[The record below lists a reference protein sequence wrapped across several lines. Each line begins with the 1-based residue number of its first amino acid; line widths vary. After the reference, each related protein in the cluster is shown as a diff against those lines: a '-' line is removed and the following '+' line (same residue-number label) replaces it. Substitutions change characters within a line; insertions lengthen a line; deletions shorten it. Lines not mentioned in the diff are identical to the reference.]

1 MKSLIERFFEI
12 HYQLDNNVSI
22 FEQNTTER
30 SFDLDD
36 DQKPNYIVRYTE
48 GIASFTNNK
57 CHDIQVLDYENYI
70 TSFEN
75 RPSFTNHRRRCDF
88 IMEDKVGNA
97 IILCELASS
106 SRGMSGLME
115 PMEEFQG
122 GKFEKVEK
130 QLADSLETLACVPQI
145 KDYFDSLAIK
155 VCLCSYKL
163 FNMSKLSHHIQSTV
177 MAFNRYLKVEEYET
191 GENGAELESK
201 RINNLG
207 FVYKRISH
215 NYSFIIN

>member
-1 MKSLIERFFEI
+1 MKSLIEKFFEI
-12 HYQLDNNVSI
+12 HYLLDNNVSI
-22 FEQNTTER
+22 FNQNTTECF
-30 SFDLDD
+30 FDLDD

-57 CHDIQVLDYENYI
+57 CHEIHVLDYEGYI

-88 IMEDKVGNA
+88 IIEDKVGNA
-97 IILCELASS
+97 IVLCELTSS
-106 SRGMSGLME
+106 SHGMSGLIE
-115 PMEEFQG
+115 PRDEFQG

-130 QLADSLETLACVPQI
+130 QLADSLETLVCVPQI

-163 FNMSKLSHHIQSTV
+163 FNVSKLSHHIQSTV
-177 MAFNRYLKVEEYET
+177 TAFNRYLKVEEYET
-191 GENGAELESK
+191 GENGAELVSK
-201 RINNLG
+201 RINDLG

-215 NYSFIIN
+215 NYSFILN